1 MRSRSILAVVVLATL
16 IICVPH
22 LDSAQAGVIK
32 LGTSQAGELDK
43 SSAQQ
48 FAVYFK
54 NTVERRTG
62 GVLKVEIY
70 PANQLGTERDVIEAI
85 RVGSVEMACLS
96 EGAMPAFFPPI
107 QVLGQPYLFKNE
119 AVAWKVLDG
128 PFGQQLAEA
137 LRQKTGIR
145 ILGFGENG
153 MRNFTNNVRP
163 IRKPE
168 DLKGLRMRTMETPA
182 HMEMMKALG
191 ATPVAVSSP
200 ETYMAM
206 MQKVVDG
213 QENPLTVID
222 FFKYDEVQ
230 KYAITDA
237 HLYSPHLILT
247 NDKWVKAL
255 PADQQAIVQDAVN
268 IGKVVARGNLQ
279 NLLNTSYENLRKRGM
294 DIYNPTAAE
303 KDAFRKASQGQVREW
318 LIKNVGKDWVERLD
332 AATREAERDLAMK

>member
-1 MRSRSILAVVVLATL
+1 M
-16 IICVPH
+16 
-22 LDSAQAGVIK
+22 
-32 LGTSQAGELDK
+32 
-43 SSAQQ
+43 
-48 FAVYFK
+48 
-54 NTVERRTG
+54 
-62 GVLKVEIY
+62 
-70 PANQLGTERDVIEAI
+70 
-85 RVGSVEMACLS
+85 
-96 EGAMPAFFPPI
+96 
-107 QVLGQPYLFKNE
+107 
-119 AVAWKVLDG
+119 DG

-153 MRNFTNNVRP
+153 MRHFTNNVRP
-163 IRKPE
+163 VRKLE

-200 ETYMAM
+200 ETCMAM

-230 KYAITDA
+230 KYAITDG

-247 NDKWVKAL
+247 NDRWVKAL
-255 PADQQAIVQDAVN
+255 PAEQQAIILDAVN
-268 IGKVVARGNLQ
+268 IGKVVARGTLQ

-294 DIYNPTAAE
+294 DIYNPSAAE
-303 KDAFRKASQGQVREW
+303 KGAFRKTAQGPVRDW
-318 LIKNVGKDWVERLD
+318 LIKNIGRDWVDRLD
-332 AATREAERDLAMK
+332 AATRDAEKDLALK